1 LLIKLITWPLLAIIF
16 NCALAFLYRYAPH
29 RTAAKWRWITPG
41 SILATLL
48 WIIASIG
55 FSYYVSQFASYNETY
70 GSLGGVVIMLMWLY
84 ISAYIIIFG
93 AAINA
98 SIEQQTLVD
107 STVGP
112 VKDVGERGAT
122 VADRLTEKQQQQ
134 KK

>member
-1 LLIKLITWPLLAIIF
+1 
-16 NCALAFLYRYAPH
+16 
-29 RTAAKWRWITPG
+29 
-41 SILATLL
+41 
-48 WIIASIG
+48 
-55 FSYYVSQFASYNETY
+55 
-70 GSLGGVVIMLMWLY
+70 MLMWLY